1 MNAYEEKQARRKAY
15 YEAKAATATAESW
28 QEVATAHKM
37 SEVIPMGQPIL
48 VGHHSEHGDRAYR
61 ARIDRHMEKSVD
73 LASKAEYYQRK
84 AKSVGQGGISSYDPD
99 AITKLEKQLV
109 HLKRRQES
117 MKAVNKALRLK
128 DTEMGDLKLRD
139 RGYSEKQIKEL
150 RTPDCF
156 GNIGFASYTLTNNN
170 ANIRRIEKRIQQLK
184 AANEQEGEEK
194 ETALYTYCV
203 EEARVQFIFEGKP
216 EPCVRDI
223 LKRNGFKWS
232 PSRGAWVRQATA
244 NGRYAA
250 KRVMWDLDEL
260 EAFDNE

>member
-15 YEAKAATATAESW
+15 YEAKAAAATAESR
-28 QEVATAHKM
+28 QEFTTAHKM

-48 VGHHSEHGDRAYR
+48 VGHHSERSHRAHL

-73 LASKAEYYQRK
+73 LASKADYYQRK
-84 AKSVGQGGISSYDPD
+84 AESVGQGGISSYDPD
-99 AITKLEKQLV
+99 AIKKLEKQLV
-109 HLKRRQES
+109 HLKGRQDS
-117 MKAVNKALRLK
+117 MKAANKALRLK
-128 DTEMGDLKLRD
+128 DTELGNAKLRGA
-139 RGYSEKQIKEL
+139 GYSDKQIEEL

-156 GNIGFASYTLTNNN
+156 GCIGFASYTLSNNN

-184 AANEQEGEEK
+184 AAKEQEGEEK
-194 ETALYTYCV
+194 ETDLYTYRV
-203 EEARVQFIFEGKP
+203 EEARVQFIFDGKP

-223 LKRNGFKWS
+223 LKRHGFKWS

-250 KRVMWDLDEL
+250 KQVMQELDEL